1 MLTERNILCYSVVL
15 ELFFGI
21 TGIVVALCS
30 DSRAVMLDGGYS
42 LLCTL
47 TMLANIKV
55 ARLVKLPVSAQ
66 RPFGSATLEP
76 LMLLFESLILLALC
90 SVLLSV
96 AAYQIVQG
104 GNLPAFDLALIY
116 EVFSTLVGG
125 ATAIAFLY
133 LYRRIPSPLIYF
145 EYQEWVVDASVSAT
159 AMVAFAL
166 ACFMGDTHPVTPY
179 IDSVLTLLLLVF
191 LVRLP
196 VATLRKNFRQLL
208 LQDIVEPKLSHAL
221 EQALATTA
229 SEIGLQHYQ
238 AHIIW
243 LGRWLWVNIEIGI
256 PADQTTLSID
266 DVHRF
271 RTAAEQKLLTLAG
284 HYQLNI
290 VMSPQP
296 SVISS

>member
-1 MLTERNILCYSVVL
+1 MLTERKVLCYSVVL

-21 TGIVVALCS
+21 TGIMVALYS
-30 DSRAVMLDGGYS
+30 DSSAVLLDGGYS

-47 TMLANIKV
+47 TMLANVKV
-55 ARLVKLPVSAQ
+55 ARLVTLPVSAQ

-90 SVLLSV
+90 SLLLSV
-96 AAYQIVQG
+96 ATYQIVRG

-125 ATAIAFLY
+125 ATAMTFLY
-133 LYRRIPSPLIYF
+133 LYRKIQSPLIYF

-191 LVRLP
+191 LIRLP

-208 LQDIVEPKLSHAL
+208 LQDIAEPGLTHAL
-221 EQALATTA
+221 EQALAATA
-229 SEIGLQHYQ
+229 TEIGLLHYRT
-238 AHIIW
+238 HVIC
-243 LGRWLWVNIEIGI
+243 LGRWLWVNIEIGV
-256 PADQTTLSID
+256 PTGKSTLTHD
-266 DVHRF
+266 DVHLF
-271 RTAAEQKLLTLAG
+271 RRAAEKKLQSQAK
-284 HYQLNI
+284 HFQLNI
-290 VMSPQP
+290 VISPQR
-296 SVISS
+296 SAISS